1 MLSVFF
7 LSGALQ
13 PAVLSEFG
21 IDLLVKASI
30 PLVFAALAQMYII
43 GLSHIGLGVGAYM
56 GLVSVLCATGMR
68 QHLGLGPGLI
78 SLTMVGYAGMGALM
92 YLRSIPS
99 VG

>member
-43 GLSHIGLGVGAYM
+43 GLSHIDLGVGAYM
-56 GLVSVLCATGMR
+56 GLVRALCATAMR
-68 QHLGLGPGLI
+68 QHLGLGLVLI
-78 SLTMVGYAGMGALM
+78 ALTTFGYRVMGALV
-92 YLRSIPS
+92 YLRSSPS
-99 VG
+99 